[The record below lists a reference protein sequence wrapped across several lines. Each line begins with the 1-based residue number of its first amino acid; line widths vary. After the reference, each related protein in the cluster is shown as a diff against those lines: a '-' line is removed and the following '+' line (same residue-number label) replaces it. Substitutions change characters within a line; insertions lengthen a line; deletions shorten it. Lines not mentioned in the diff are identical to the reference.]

1 MTSPY
6 KLNIKGQVVDC
17 YDVQDAIGFRQA
29 AVAHAFKKMFAM
41 GNRSGGKSYE
51 QDLDECIWS
60 LTRAKE
66 QLNDV
71 RIGALPRTTEDDRRP
86 RTKTTTN
93 SAAARSKDRALREIS
108 LGHNRPSPPTEDG
121 LEEAFK
127 YLKELDQ
134 FILTHKRHST

>member
-41 GNRSGGKSYE
+41 GGRSGGKSYE

-66 QLNDV
+66 QLND
-71 RIGALPRTTEDDRRP
+71 GALPRTTEDDRRAG
-86 RTKTTTN
+86 
-93 SAAARSKDRALREIS
+93 AAATPLHTTLRGTGGS
-108 LGHNRPSPPTEDG
+108 FGKTGTRPSRPSPPKEDG
-121 LEEAFK
+121 LEDALQ
-127 YLKELDQ
+127 YLRALDQ
-134 FILTHKRHST
+134 FILDQQRHST